1 VAAELPTSLAANPRL
16 STWISLDEP
25 GRITVR
31 VGKVELGQG
40 ILTALAQIVAEELDV
55 DLSRVTIR
63 PASTAY
69 GPVEGSTSGS
79 LSIAH
84 SGAALRQVC
93 AEVRALLLAA
103 SAAKLGRAA
112 DGFDVRDGDICDSR
126 RHALLSYWDVAD
138 DVDLDRDAAG
148 TATPKA
154 PSEMVGAG
162 PLRLDLPDKV
172 FGRPRFIHD
181 LSLPGQVFGRVVRPP
196 SRGATLMTVDDGGL
210 EEPDVLAVVR
220 DGSFLGVVAAREE
233 AAVRAASALARAARW
248 RERETLPHEAEV
260 PEWLRGAPSVATDI
274 GGPPSPNVAAGV
286 VDTVRAHYFR
296 PYIAHASVAPSCGI
310 AQWQK
315 GAVTVWSHTQ
325 NVHGL
330 RAAIA
335 QGLEIAHADVVVHH
349 VEGAG
354 CYGHNAADDAA
365 FDAVLLAR
373 AVAGRPVQVVW
384 SREDEL
390 AWAPFGPASVVELTA
405 GLGPD
410 GTVRTWRHEVW
421 SNGHTARP
429 GYAGLSGLLAMSD
442 VADGE
447 PPEPAA
453 DPPLRR
459 GGGSLRNANPGY
471 AFESRHLVGHRV
483 LEMPLRTSALRSL
496 GAFTNVFA
504 IESFVDEL
512 ALRSGADPVE
522 YRLRHL
528 ADERARAVV
537 ERARHVAGWQE
548 RLDGEAT
555 GRGIGFARYKGTSGY
570 CAVVAEVEAVHEV
583 RVRRLVVVA
592 DVGRI
597 VSADGVA
604 NQLEGGAVQAASWT
618 LLERVRFDRRTVTST
633 DWETYPI
640 LRFSAIPTVQ
650 VDLVSRP
657 DRPSVGAG
665 EIAQGPTAAA
675 IANAVYDA
683 LGVRVRELPLTPER
697 IVAAIAE

>member
-1 VAAELPTSLAANPRL
+1 MAAELPASLAANPRL

-55 DLSRVTIR
+55 DLSRVTVR

-69 GPVEGSTSGS
+69 GPAEGSTSGS
-79 LSIAH
+79 LSIAQ

-93 AEVRALLLAA
+93 AEVRALLVAA
-103 SAAKLGRAA
+103 SAAKLGQTVT
-112 DGFDVRDGDICDSR
+112 GFDVRDGDIRDSLG
-126 RHALLSYWDVAD
+126 HVLFSYWDVAD

-148 TATPKA
+148 NVAPKVPSAT
-154 PSEMVGAG
+154 VGPA

-172 FGRPRFIHD
+172 FGRPRFTHD
-181 LSLPGQVFGRVVRPP
+181 LALPGQLFGRVVRPP
-196 SRGATLMTVDDGGL
+196 SRGATLETVDDGVL
-210 EEPDVLAVVR
+210 AEPEVLAVVR

-233 AAVRAASALARAARW
+233 VAVRAASALTRAARW
-248 RERETLPHEAEV
+248 REHETLPDENQLPA
-260 PEWLRGAPSVATDI
+260 WLRGAATDDTDI
-274 GGPPSPNVAAGV
+274 GGPPSTDVADGV
-286 VDTVRAHYFR
+286 VDAVRAQYFR
-296 PYIAHASVAPSCGI
+296 PYLAHASVAPSCGI
-310 AQWQK
+310 AQWEG

-335 QGLEIAHADVVVHH
+335 QALRISHADVAVHH

-354 CYGHNAADDAA
+354 CYGHNGADDAA

-373 AVAGRPVQVVW
+373 AVAGRPVQAVW

-390 AWAPFGPASVVELTA
+390 AWAPFGPATLVELTA
-405 GLGPD
+405 GVGSD

-421 SNGHTARP
+421 STGHTSRP
-429 GYAGLSGLLAMSD
+429 GYPGGPGLLAMTQVSP
-442 VADGE
+442 GE
-447 PPEPAA
+447 APEPAV
-453 DPPLRR
+453 DPPLAR
-459 GGGSLRNANPGY
+459 GGGNLRNADPGY
-471 AFESRHLVGHRV
+471 AFPSRHLVGHRI
-483 LEMPLRTSALRSL
+483 LDMPLRTSALRSL

-512 ALRSGADPVE
+512 AVRSGADPVE

-537 ERARHVAGWQE
+537 ERAHQVSGWAQP
-548 RLDGEAT
+548 LDGESA
-555 GRGIGFARYKGTSGY
+555 GRGIGFARYKGTGGY

-618 LLERVRFDRRTVTST
+618 MLEQVRFDRRTVTSN

-675 IANAVYDA
+675 IANAVHDA
-683 LGVRVRELPLTPER
+683 LGVRIRDLPLTRER
-697 IVAAIAE
+697 IIAAIAK

>member
-1 VAAELPTSLAANPRL
+1 MAAELPTSLAANPRL
-16 STWISLDEP
+16 ATWISLDEP

-69 GPVEGSTSGS
+69 GPAEGSTSGS
-79 LSIAH
+79 LSIAR

-126 RHALLSYWDVAD
+126 GHVLLSYWDVAD
-138 DVDLDRDAAG
+138 DVNLDRDAAG
-148 TATPKA
+148 TVTPKA
-154 PSEMVGAG
+154 PSEMVVAG

-181 LSLPGQVFGRVVRPP
+181 LALPGQVFGRVVRPP
-196 SRGATLMTVDDGGL
+196 SRGATLMAVDDGGL
-210 EEPDVLAVVR
+210 DDPDVLAVVR

-233 AAVRAASALARAARW
+233 AAVRAASALARGAHW

-260 PEWLRGAPSVATDI
+260 PEWLRGAPSVDTDI
-274 GGPPSPNVAAGV
+274 GGPPSPDVAAGV

-335 QGLEIAHADVVVHH
+335 QALEIVHADVIVHH

-390 AWAPFGPASVVELTA
+390 AWAPFGPAAVVELTA

-429 GYAGLSGLLAMSD
+429 GYAGLPGLLAMSD
-442 VADGE
+442 VAGGE

-453 DPPLRR
+453 DPPLTR
-459 GGGSLRNANPGY
+459 GGGSLRNADPGY
-471 AFESRHLVGHRV
+471 AFPSWHLVGHRV

-512 ALRSGADPVE
+512 AVRSGADPVE

-537 ERARHVAGWQE
+537 ERARQVAGWEE
-548 RLDGEAT
+548 RLDGDST

-640 LRFSAIPTVQ
+640 LRFSAVPTVQ